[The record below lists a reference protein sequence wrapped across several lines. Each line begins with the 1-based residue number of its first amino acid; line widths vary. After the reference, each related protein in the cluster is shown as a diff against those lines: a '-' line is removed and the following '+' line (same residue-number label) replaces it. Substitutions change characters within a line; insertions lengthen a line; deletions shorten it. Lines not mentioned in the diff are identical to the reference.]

1 MANRFPLVLDT
12 TDGNKIKE
20 LPDGDNLDLTN
31 SSIISVNDI
40 NSSGTISTSELLV
53 RGFPVKPVGFSDLID
68 TPATFEDAE
77 NFFVKVNSN
86 GDGIE
91 YRPLGDL
98 GTINVQN
105 IVGSGD
111 IEPETTFTGNI
122 GTDER
127 AWSRVR
133 AVNLVGNLVD
143 ESGSIVFNS
152 TTGLISY
159 AALGGAPQFLS
170 EFTDDIGFL
179 RIEDLDD
186 QLGSLF
192 SSAPFV
198 SDLQGSVF
206 GDDSSMLIDGIS
218 SLVVGNVENATTT
231 STTVTAGD
239 VNATNASIT
248 TSLDLTGSR
257 TSNLTMIT
265 PISGIGGLTLTTSG
279 NNQQELINIQPAAT
293 GEVNITAD
301 KIRFIGDVVQ
311 PINASGGFVGDLTG
325 SVVSDNSTVIID
337 GVAGKIITPT
347 IAGPAFF
354 EDDVVVNG
362 NLTIQGTTTEINSTT
377 LTVDDLNVVV
387 ASGAADANAANGAGL
402 SVDGSG
408 AALTYTSVDDRWN
421 FNKELNVARV
431 YGNVTGDLL
440 GDVTGNV
447 SGDVTGDVKALNG
460 VTVLNSGTNGIDA
473 TFAGDVIGN
482 TTGYHTGDVTGS
494 VFSDDSSV
502 MVDAV
507 NNTMHATSFAGIGI
521 NVSLVDTNGP
531 GPLQIKA
538 GATTDTGNTIF
549 INPYGSDTVVQTQA
563 ETHTWLTGPY
573 LDAGP
578 NPSLEFKTAGAF
590 TALDGAYFVGDLTG
604 DIDNST
610 LNMGATAT
618 TINIGHAGSTTNIAG
633 DVSFNTALFVNNITA
648 DDSIQITTAAGNN
661 NGITLSPQGTNT
673 TINLL
678 ADAVR
683 LFGTPFSDTLNANGG
698 IVGDIKGSVV
708 GDDSTILVDAVNNVI
723 PKANV
728 EDSTN
733 WDTAYSWGDHAGAGY
748 ATTADVNTATANATN
763 WDTAYSWGDHSL
775 AGYLTAGAS
784 FTGDVQGS
792 VFADDSSPMVDAV
805 NYAMFTDFMNLTPL
819 AIEPENP
826 IDGMVVAADRVTWDP
841 AAKGSGRSYPVYY
854 DGAVWQPLY

>member
-143 ESGSIVFNS
+143 ESGSVVFNS

-170 EFTDDIGFL
+170 EFTDDVGFL

-192 SSAPFV
+192 GSAPFV

-206 GDDSSMLIDGIS
+206 GDDSSMLIDGIG

-421 FNKELNVARV
+421 FNKELNVARIH
-431 YGNVTGDLL
+431 GNVTGDLL
-440 GDVTGNV
+440 GNVTGDLTGDSAGTHTGAVIGNVTGDLVGYQIGDMTGSVFADDSSVIVDAVNGTLHGNVTGDVVGNVVGNVTGNV
-447 SGDVTGDVKALNG
+447 DGIVGGNTPAAVTGTIITANTNFAGPITGDVTGD
-460 VTVLNSGTNGIDA
+460 ID
-473 TFAGDVIGN
+473 N
-482 TTGYHTGDVTGS
+482 TTLS
-494 VFSDDSSV
+494 
-502 MVDAV
+502 
-507 NNTMHATSFAGIGI
+507 
-521 NVSLVDTNGP
+521 
-531 GPLQIKA
+531 
-538 GATTDTGNTIF
+538 
-549 INPYGSDTVVQTQA
+549 
-563 ETHTWLTGPY
+563 
-573 LDAGP
+573 
-578 NPSLEFKTAGAF
+578 
-590 TALDGAYFVGDLTG
+590 
-604 DIDNST
+604 
-610 LNMGATAT
+610 MGATAT
-618 TINIGHAGSTTNIAG
+618 TINIGHAGSTTKIAG

-661 NGITLSPQGTNT
+661 NGIILSPQGTNT

-698 IVGDIKGSVV
+698 IIGDIKGSVV
-708 GDDSTILVDAVNNVI
+708 GDDSTVLVDAVNNVI

-733 WDTAYSWGDHAGAGY
+733 WDTAFGWGDHASAGY

-826 IDGMVVAADRVTWDP
+826 INGMIVAADRVTWDP
-841 AAKGSGRSYPVYY
+841 AAKGSGNSYPVYY

>member
-143 ESGSIVFNS
+143 ESGSVVFNS

-170 EFTDDIGFL
+170 EFTDDVGFL

-192 SSAPFV
+192 GSAPFV

-206 GDDSSMLIDGIS
+206 GDDSSMLIDGIG

-421 FNKELNVARV
+421 FNKELNVARIH
-431 YGNVTGDLL
+431 GNVTGDLL
-440 GDVTGNV
+440 GNVTGDLTGDSAGTHTGAVIGNVTGDLVGYQIGDMTGSVFADDSSVIVDAVNGTLHGNVTGDVVGNVVGNVTGNV
-447 SGDVTGDVKALNG
+447 DGIVGGNTPAAVTGTIITANTNFAGPITGDVTGD
-460 VTVLNSGTNGIDA
+460 ID
-473 TFAGDVIGN
+473 N
-482 TTGYHTGDVTGS
+482 TTLS
-494 VFSDDSSV
+494 
-502 MVDAV
+502 
-507 NNTMHATSFAGIGI
+507 
-521 NVSLVDTNGP
+521 
-531 GPLQIKA
+531 
-538 GATTDTGNTIF
+538 
-549 INPYGSDTVVQTQA
+549 
-563 ETHTWLTGPY
+563 
-573 LDAGP
+573 
-578 NPSLEFKTAGAF
+578 
-590 TALDGAYFVGDLTG
+590 
-604 DIDNST
+604 
-610 LNMGATAT
+610 MGATAT

-661 NGITLSPQGTNT
+661 NGIILSPQGTNT

-698 IVGDIKGSVV
+698 IIGDIKGSVV
-708 GDDSTILVDAVNNVI
+708 GDDSTVLVDAVNNVI

-733 WDTAYSWGDHAGAGY
+733 WDTAFGWGDHASAGY

-826 IDGMVVAADRVTWDP
+826 INGMIVAADRVTWDP
-841 AAKGSGRSYPVYY
+841 AAKGSGNSYPVYY

>member
-68 TPATFEDAE
+68 TPEAFTDAE
-77 NFFVKVNSN
+77 NFFVKVNAN

-111 IEPETTFTGNI
+111 IEPDTNLTGNI

-127 AWSRVR
+127 AWNRVR

-143 ESGSIVFNS
+143 EQGSIVFNS
-152 TTGLISY
+152 TTGLITY
-159 AALGGAPQFLS
+159 AAIGGAPQFLS

-179 RIEDLDD
+179 KIADLDD

-192 SSAPFV
+192 GSAPFV

-206 GDDSSMLIDGIS
+206 GDDSSMLIDGIN
-218 SLVVGNVENATTT
+218 SLIVGNIENETTT
-231 STTVTAGD
+231 STAVIAGD

-265 PISGIGGLTLTTSG
+265 PVTGLGGLTLTTSG
-279 NNQQELINIQPAAT
+279 DNQEELINIQPAAT

-325 SVVSDNSTVIID
+325 SVVSDDSTVIID
-337 GVAGKIITPT
+337 GVAGKIIAPT
-347 IAGPAFF
+347 VAGPAFF
-354 EDDVVVNG
+354 EDDVIVNG

-431 YGNVTGDLL
+431 HGNVTGDLL
-440 GDVTGNV
+440 GNVTGNLT
-447 SGDVTGDVKALNG
+447 GDSAGTHTGAVIGNVTGDVVG
-460 VTVLNSGTNGIDA
+460 YQI
-473 TFAGDVIGN
+473 GDM
-482 TTGYHTGDVTGS
+482 TGS
-494 VFSDDSSV
+494 VFADDSSV

-507 NNTMHATSFAGIGI
+507 NNTMHATSFAGIGV

-538 GATTDTGNTIF
+538 GDVADIGRTIL
-549 INPYGSDTVVQTQA
+549 INPYGSDTVVQTTA
-563 ETHTWLTGPY
+563 ETHYLVTGPY

-578 NPSLEFKTAGAF
+578 NPTLKFETAGAF
-590 TALDGAYFVGDLTG
+590 TALNGAYFVGDLTG

-618 TINIGHAGSTTNIAG
+618 TINIGHAGSTTNIVG
-633 DVSFNTALFVNNITA
+633 DVSFSTALFVNNITA

-678 ADAVR
+678 ANAIR

-733 WDTAYSWGDHAGAGY
+733 WDTAYGWGDHAGAGY

-763 WDTAYSWGDHSL
+763 WDTAYSWGDHAL

-826 IDGMVVAADRVTWDP
+826 IDGMIVAADRVTWDP

>member
-68 TPATFEDAE
+68 TPEAFTDAE
-77 NFFVKVNSN
+77 NFFVKVNAN

-111 IEPETTFTGNI
+111 IEPDTNLTGNI

-127 AWSRVR
+127 AWNRVR

-143 ESGSIVFNS
+143 EQGSIVFNS
-152 TTGLISY
+152 TTGLITY
-159 AALGGAPQFLS
+159 AAIGGAPQFLS

-179 RIEDLDD
+179 KIADLDD

-192 SSAPFV
+192 GSAPFV

-206 GDDSSMLIDGIS
+206 GDDSSMLIDGIN
-218 SLVVGNVENATTT
+218 SLIVGNIENETTT
-231 STTVTAGD
+231 STAVIAGD

-265 PISGIGGLTLTTSG
+265 PVTGLGGLTLTTSG
-279 NNQQELINIQPAAT
+279 DNQEELINIQPAAT

-311 PINASGGFVGDLTG
+311 PISASGGFVGDLTG
-325 SVVSDNSTVIID
+325 SVVSDDSTVIID
-337 GVAGKIITPT
+337 GVAGKIIAPT
-347 IAGPAFF
+347 VAGPAFF

-431 YGNVTGDLL
+431 HGNVTGDLL
-440 GDVTGNV
+440 GNVTGNLT
-447 SGDVTGDVKALNG
+447 GDSAGTHTGAVIGNVTGDVVG
-460 VTVLNSGTNGIDA
+460 YQI
-473 TFAGDVIGN
+473 GDM
-482 TTGYHTGDVTGS
+482 TGS
-494 VFSDDSSV
+494 VFADDSSV

-507 NNTMHATSFAGIGI
+507 NNTMHATSFAGIGV

-538 GATTDTGNTIF
+538 GDVADIGRTIL
-549 INPYGSDTVVQTQA
+549 INPYGSDTVVQTTA
-563 ETHTWLTGPY
+563 ETHYLVTGPY

-578 NPSLEFKTAGAF
+578 NPTLKFETAGAF
-590 TALDGAYFVGDLTG
+590 TALNGAYFVGDLTG

-618 TINIGHAGSTTNIAG
+618 TINIGHAGSTTNIVG
-633 DVSFNTALFVNNITA
+633 DVSFSTALFVNNITA

-678 ADAVR
+678 ANAIR

-733 WDTAYSWGDHAGAGY
+733 WDTAYGWGDHAGAGY

-763 WDTAYSWGDHSL
+763 WDTAYSWGDHAL

-826 IDGMVVAADRVTWDP
+826 IDGMIVAADRVTWDP

>member
-68 TPATFEDAE
+68 TPEAFTDAE
-77 NFFVKVNSN
+77 NFFVKVNAN

-111 IEPETTFTGNI
+111 IEPDTNLTGNI

-127 AWSRVR
+127 AWNRVR

-143 ESGSIVFNS
+143 EQGSIVFNS
-152 TTGLISY
+152 TTGLITY
-159 AALGGAPQFLS
+159 AAIGGAPQFLS

-179 RIEDLDD
+179 KIADLDD

-192 SSAPFV
+192 GSAPFV

-218 SLVVGNVENATTT
+218 SLIVGNIENETTT
-231 STTVTAGD
+231 STAVIAGD

-265 PISGIGGLTLTTSG
+265 PVTGLGGLTLTTSG
-279 NNQQELINIQPAAT
+279 DNQEELINIQPAAT

-325 SVVSDNSTVIID
+325 SVVSDDSTVIID
-337 GVAGKIITPT
+337 GVAGKIIAPT
-347 IAGPAFF
+347 VAGPAFF
-354 EDDVVVNG
+354 EDDVIVNG

-431 YGNVTGDLL
+431 HGNVTGDLL
-440 GDVTGNV
+440 GNVTGNLT
-447 SGDVTGDVKALNG
+447 GDSAGTHTGAVIGNVTGDVVG
-460 VTVLNSGTNGIDA
+460 YQI
-473 TFAGDVIGN
+473 GDM
-482 TTGYHTGDVTGS
+482 TGS
-494 VFSDDSSV
+494 VFADDSSV

-507 NNTMHATSFAGIGI
+507 NNTMHATSFAGIGV

-538 GATTDTGNTIF
+538 GDVADIGRTIL
-549 INPYGSDTVVQTQA
+549 INPYGSDTVVQTTA
-563 ETHTWLTGPY
+563 ETHYLVTGPY

-578 NPSLEFKTAGAF
+578 NPTLKFETAGAF
-590 TALDGAYFVGDLTG
+590 TALNGAYFVGDLTG

-618 TINIGHAGSTTNIAG
+618 TINIGHAGSTTNIVG
-633 DVSFNTALFVNNITA
+633 DVSFSTALFVNNITA

-678 ADAVR
+678 ANAIR

-733 WDTAYSWGDHAGAGY
+733 WDTAYGWGDHAGAGY

-763 WDTAYSWGDHSL
+763 WDTAYSWGDHAL

-826 IDGMVVAADRVTWDP
+826 IDGMIVAADRVTWDP

>member
-111 IEPETTFTGNI
+111 IEPVTNFTGNI

-133 AVNLVGNLVD
+133 AVNLVGNLVT
-143 ESGSIVFNS
+143 ESGSVVFNS
-152 TTGLISY
+152 TTGLITY
-159 AALGGAPQFLS
+159 AAIGGAPQFLS

-192 SSAPFV
+192 GSAPFI

-231 STTVTAGD
+231 STTVIAGD
-239 VNATNASIT
+239 MNATNASIT

-301 KIRFIGDVVQ
+301 KIRFIGDVVH
-311 PINASGGFVGDLTG
+311 PVSASAGFVGDLTG

-337 GVAGKIITPT
+337 GVAGKIIAPT
-347 IAGPAFF
+347 VAGPAFF

-431 YGNVTGDLL
+431 HGNVTGDLL
-440 GDVTGNV
+440 GNVTGDLTGDSAGTHTGAVIGNVTGDLVGYQIGDMTGSVFADDSSVIVDAVNGTLHGNVTGDVVGNVVGNVTGNV
-447 SGDVTGDVKALNG
+447 DGIVGGNTPAAVTGTIITANTNFVGPITGDVTGD
-460 VTVLNSGTNGIDA
+460 
-473 TFAGDVIGN
+473 
-482 TTGYHTGDVTGS
+482 
-494 VFSDDSSV
+494 
-502 MVDAV
+502 
-507 NNTMHATSFAGIGI
+507 
-521 NVSLVDTNGP
+521 
-531 GPLQIKA
+531 
-538 GATTDTGNTIF
+538 
-549 INPYGSDTVVQTQA
+549 
-563 ETHTWLTGPY
+563 
-573 LDAGP
+573 
-578 NPSLEFKTAGAF
+578 
-590 TALDGAYFVGDLTG
+590 
-604 DIDNST
+604 IDNT
-610 LNMGATAT
+610 ALNMGATAT

-733 WDTAYSWGDHAGAGY
+733 WDTAFGWGNHALAGY

-763 WDTAYSWGDHSL
+763 WDTAYSWGDHAL

-792 VFADDSSPMVDAV
+792 VFADDSSPMVDAI

-826 IDGMVVAADRVTWDP
+826 IDGMIVAADRITWDP
-841 AAKGSGRSYPVYY
+841 AAKGSGNSYPVYY

>member
-111 IEPETTFTGNI
+111 IEPVTNFTGNI

-133 AVNLVGNLVD
+133 AVNLVGNLVT
-143 ESGSIVFNS
+143 ESGSVVFNS
-152 TTGLISY
+152 TTGLITY
-159 AALGGAPQFLS
+159 AAIGGAPQFLS

-192 SSAPFV
+192 GSAPFI

-206 GDDSSMLIDGIS
+206 GDDSSVLIDGIS
-218 SLVVGNVENATTT
+218 NLVVGNVENATTT
-231 STTVTAGD
+231 STTVVAGD
-239 VNATNASIT
+239 MNATNASIT

-301 KIRFIGDVVQ
+301 KIRFIGDVVH
-311 PINASGGFVGDLTG
+311 PVSASAGFVGDLTG

-337 GVAGKIITPT
+337 GVAGKIIAPT
-347 IAGPAFF
+347 VAGPAFF

-431 YGNVTGDLL
+431 HGNVTGDLL
-440 GDVTGNV
+440 GNVTGDLTGDSAGTHTGSVIGNVTGDLVGYQIGDMTGSVFADDSSVIVDAVNGTLHGNVTGDVVGNVVGNVTGNV
-447 SGDVTGDVKALNG
+447 DGIVGGNTPAAVTGTIITANTNFVGPITGDVTGD
-460 VTVLNSGTNGIDA
+460 
-473 TFAGDVIGN
+473 
-482 TTGYHTGDVTGS
+482 
-494 VFSDDSSV
+494 
-502 MVDAV
+502 
-507 NNTMHATSFAGIGI
+507 
-521 NVSLVDTNGP
+521 
-531 GPLQIKA
+531 
-538 GATTDTGNTIF
+538 
-549 INPYGSDTVVQTQA
+549 
-563 ETHTWLTGPY
+563 
-573 LDAGP
+573 
-578 NPSLEFKTAGAF
+578 
-590 TALDGAYFVGDLTG
+590 
-604 DIDNST
+604 IDNT
-610 LNMGATAT
+610 ALNMGATAT

-733 WDTAYSWGDHAGAGY
+733 WDTAFGWGNHALAGY

-763 WDTAYSWGDHSL
+763 WDTAYSWGDHAL

-826 IDGMVVAADRVTWDP
+826 IDGMIVAADRVTWDP
-841 AAKGSGRSYPVYY
+841 AAKGSGNSYPVYY

>member
-40 NSSGTISTSELLV
+40 NSSGTIRASELLV
-53 RGFPVKPVGFSDLID
+53 RGYPVAPVEFTDLVD
-68 TPATFEDAE
+68 TPTTLEDAN
-77 NFFVKVNSN
+77 NFFVKVNAT
-86 GDGIE
+86 GTGIE
-91 YRPLGDL
+91 FRPLGDL
-98 GTINVQN
+98 GTINVNN
-105 IVGSGD
+105 IIGSGN
-111 IEPETTFTGNI
+111 IIPNATYTGDL

-127 AWSRVR
+127 AWNRVR
-133 AVNLVGNLVD
+133 AVNLVGNLVT
-143 ESGSIVFNS
+143 ESGSVVFNS
-152 TTGLISY
+152 TTGLITY
-159 AALGGAPQFLS
+159 AAIGGAPQFLS

-179 RIEDLDD
+179 KIADLDD

-192 SSAPFV
+192 GSAPFI

-206 GDDSSMLIDGIS
+206 GDDSSMIIDGIN
-218 SLVVGNVENATTT
+218 SLVVGNIENQTTT
-231 STTVTAGD
+231 STTVVAGD
-239 VNATNASIT
+239 MNATNASIT
-248 TSLDLTGSR
+248 TTLDLTGSR

-265 PISGIGGLTLTTSG
+265 PVTGLGGLTLTTSG
-279 NNQQELINIQPAAT
+279 DNQQELINIQPAAT

-311 PINASGGFVGDLTG
+311 PISASGGFVGDLTG
-325 SVVSDNSTVIID
+325 SVVSDDSTVIID
-337 GVAGKIITPT
+337 GVAGKIIAPT
-347 IAGPAFF
+347 VAGPAFF

-431 YGNVTGDLL
+431 HGNVTGDLL
-440 GDVTGNV
+440 GNVTGNLT
-447 SGDVTGDVKALNG
+447 GDSAGTHTGAVIGNVTGDVVG
-460 VTVLNSGTNGIDA
+460 YQI
-473 TFAGDVIGN
+473 GDM
-482 TTGYHTGDVTGS
+482 TGS
-494 VFSDDSSV
+494 VFADDSSV

-507 NNTMHATSFAGIGI
+507 NGTLHGDITGNVTGNVVGNVTGNVDGIVGGNTPAAVTGTIITA
-521 NVSLVDTNGP
+521 NTNFD
-531 GPLQIKA
+531 GPL
-538 GATTDTGNTIF
+538 TG
-549 INPYGSDTVVQTQA
+549 DV
-563 ETHTWLTGPY
+563 
-573 LDAGP
+573 
-578 NPSLEFKTAGAF
+578 
-590 TALDGAYFVGDLTG
+590 TG
-604 DIDNST
+604 DIDNTT

-678 ADAVR
+678 ANAIR

-708 GDDSTILVDAVNNVI
+708 GDDSTILVDAVNNII

-728 EDSTN
+728 EGSTN
-733 WDTAYSWGDHAGAGY
+733 WDTAYGWGDHAGAGY

-792 VFADDSSPMVDAV
+792 VFADDSSPMVDAI
-805 NYAMFTDFMNLTPL
+805 NYAMFTDMMNLTPL
-819 AIEPENP
+819 ALPPDNP
-826 IDGMVVAADRVTWDP
+826 IDGMIVAADRVTWDP

>member
-68 TPATFEDAE
+68 TPEAFTDAE
-77 NFFVKVNSN
+77 NFFVKVNAN

-111 IEPETTFTGNI
+111 IEPDTNLTGNI

-127 AWSRVR
+127 AWNRVR

-143 ESGSIVFNS
+143 EQGSIVFNS
-152 TTGLISY
+152 TTGLITY
-159 AALGGAPQFLS
+159 AAIGGAPQFLS

-179 RIEDLDD
+179 KIADLDD

-192 SSAPFV
+192 GSAPFV

-218 SLVVGNVENATTT
+218 SLIVGNIENETTT
-231 STTVTAGD
+231 STAVIAGD

-265 PISGIGGLTLTTSG
+265 PVTGLGGLTLTTSG
-279 NNQQELINIQPAAT
+279 DNQEELINIQPAAT

-311 PINASGGFVGDLTG
+311 PISASGGFVGDLTG
-325 SVVSDNSTVIID
+325 SVVSDDSTVIID
-337 GVAGKIITPT
+337 GVAGKIIAPT
-347 IAGPAFF
+347 VAGPAFF

-431 YGNVTGDLL
+431 HGNVTGDLL
-440 GDVTGNV
+440 GNVTGNLT
-447 SGDVTGDVKALNG
+447 GDSAGTHTGAVIGNVTGDVVG
-460 VTVLNSGTNGIDA
+460 YQI
-473 TFAGDVIGN
+473 GDM
-482 TTGYHTGDVTGS
+482 TGS
-494 VFSDDSSV
+494 VFADDSSV

-507 NNTMHATSFAGIGI
+507 NNTMHATSFAGIGV

-538 GATTDTGNTIF
+538 GDVADIGRTIL
-549 INPYGSDTVVQTQA
+549 INPYGSDTVVQTTA
-563 ETHTWLTGPY
+563 ETHYLVTGPY

-578 NPSLEFKTAGAF
+578 NPTLKFETAGAF
-590 TALDGAYFVGDLTG
+590 TALNGAYFVGDLTG

-618 TINIGHAGSTTNIAG
+618 TINIGHAGSTTNIVG
-633 DVSFNTALFVNNITA
+633 DVSFSTALFVNNITA

-678 ADAVR
+678 ANAIR

-733 WDTAYSWGDHAGAGY
+733 WDTAYGWGDHAGAGY

-763 WDTAYSWGDHSL
+763 WDTAYSWGDHAL

-826 IDGMVVAADRVTWDP
+826 IDGMIVAADRVTWDP

>member
-68 TPATFEDAE
+68 TPEAFTDAE
-77 NFFVKVNSN
+77 NFFVKVNAN

-111 IEPETTFTGNI
+111 IEPDTNLTGNI

-127 AWSRVR
+127 AWNRVR

-143 ESGSIVFNS
+143 EQGSIVFNS
-152 TTGLISY
+152 TTGLITY
-159 AALGGAPQFLS
+159 AAIGGAPQFLS

-179 RIEDLDD
+179 KIADLDD

-192 SSAPFV
+192 GSAPFV

-218 SLVVGNVENATTT
+218 SLIVGNIENETTT
-231 STTVTAGD
+231 STAVIAGD

-265 PISGIGGLTLTTSG
+265 PVTGLGGLTLTTSG
-279 NNQQELINIQPAAT
+279 DNQEELINIQPAAT

-325 SVVSDNSTVIID
+325 SVVSDDSTVIID
-337 GVAGKIITPT
+337 GVAGKIIAPT
-347 IAGPAFF
+347 VAGPAFF
-354 EDDVVVNG
+354 EDDVIVNG

-431 YGNVTGDLL
+431 HGNVTGDLL
-440 GDVTGNV
+440 GNVTGNLT
-447 SGDVTGDVKALNG
+447 GDSAGTHTGAVIGNVTGDVVG
-460 VTVLNSGTNGIDA
+460 YQI
-473 TFAGDVIGN
+473 GDM
-482 TTGYHTGDVTGS
+482 TGS
-494 VFSDDSSV
+494 VFADDSSV

-507 NNTMHATSFAGIGI
+507 NNTMHATSFAGIGV

-538 GATTDTGNTIF
+538 GDVADIGRTIL
-549 INPYGSDTVVQTQA
+549 INPYGSDTVVQTTA
-563 ETHTWLTGPY
+563 ETHYLVTGPY

-578 NPSLEFKTAGAF
+578 NPTLKFETAGAF
-590 TALDGAYFVGDLTG
+590 TALNGAYFVGDLTG

-618 TINIGHAGSTTNIAG
+618 TINIGHAGSTTNIVG
-633 DVSFNTALFVNNITA
+633 DVSFSTALFVNNITA

-678 ADAVR
+678 ADAIR

-733 WDTAYSWGDHAGAGY
+733 WDTAYGWGDHAGAGY

-763 WDTAYSWGDHSL
+763 WDTAYSWGDHAL

-826 IDGMVVAADRVTWDP
+826 IDGMIVAADRVTWDP

>member
-68 TPATFEDAE
+68 TPEAFTDAE
-77 NFFVKVNSN
+77 NFFVKVNAN

-111 IEPETTFTGNI
+111 IEPDTNLTGNI

-127 AWSRVR
+127 AWNRVR

-143 ESGSIVFNS
+143 EQGSIVFNS
-152 TTGLISY
+152 TTGLITY
-159 AALGGAPQFLS
+159 AAIGGAPQFLS

-179 RIEDLDD
+179 KIADLDD

-192 SSAPFV
+192 GSAPFV

-206 GDDSSMLIDGIS
+206 GDDSSMLIDGIN
-218 SLVVGNVENATTT
+218 SLIVGNIENETTT
-231 STTVTAGD
+231 STAVIAGD

-265 PISGIGGLTLTTSG
+265 PVTGLGGLTLTTSG
-279 NNQQELINIQPAAT
+279 DNQEELINIQPAAT

-311 PINASGGFVGDLTG
+311 PISASGGFVGDLTG
-325 SVVSDNSTVIID
+325 SVVSDDSTVIID
-337 GVAGKIITPT
+337 GVAGKIIAPT
-347 IAGPAFF
+347 VAGPAFF
-354 EDDVVVNG
+354 EDDVIVNG

-431 YGNVTGDLL
+431 HGNVTGDLL
-440 GDVTGNV
+440 GNVTGNLT
-447 SGDVTGDVKALNG
+447 GDSAGTHTGAVIGNVTGDVVG
-460 VTVLNSGTNGIDA
+460 YQI
-473 TFAGDVIGN
+473 GDM
-482 TTGYHTGDVTGS
+482 TGS
-494 VFSDDSSV
+494 VFADDSSV

-507 NNTMHATSFAGIGI
+507 NNTMHATSFAGIGV

-538 GATTDTGNTIF
+538 GDVADIGRTIL
-549 INPYGSDTVVQTQA
+549 INPYGSDTVVQTTA
-563 ETHTWLTGPY
+563 ETHYLVTGPY

-578 NPSLEFKTAGAF
+578 NPTLKFETAGAF
-590 TALDGAYFVGDLTG
+590 TALNGAYFVGDLTG

-618 TINIGHAGSTTNIAG
+618 TINIGHAGSTTNIVG
-633 DVSFNTALFVNNITA
+633 DVSFSTALFVNNITA

-678 ADAVR
+678 ANAIR

-733 WDTAYSWGDHAGAGY
+733 WDTAYGWGDHAGAGY

-763 WDTAYSWGDHSL
+763 WDTAYSWGDHAL

-826 IDGMVVAADRVTWDP
+826 IDGMIVAADRVTWDP